1 MAFHSRAII
10 SRILSQAHRVS
21 LSQALIGQRVV
32 AAGSLPHLG
41 KDWDS
46 LIRIDLARQERS
58 IFTFKE

>member
-1 MAFHSRAII
+1 MAFHSRAFI

-32 AAGSLPHLG
+32 DSANLRHLG

-46 LIRIDLARQERS
+46 LISIDLARQERS
-58 IFTFKE
+58 IFYF

>member
-21 LSQALIGQRVV
+21 LYQAQIGQRVV
-32 AAGSLPHLG
+32 DSANLRHLG

-46 LIRIDLARQERS
+46 MNRIDLAHQERS
-58 IFTFKE
+58 IFYF